1 MYKITINIALI
12 FSLLVS
18 CSTVKND
25 KIGKVKSEENLLVEY
40 CKKEGKSDKNFYRAS
55 ATVKHPDLGESEY
68 EAVQFA
74 KLQMAENIK
83 SKVKTLTDRT
93 SKTRQINGVIDYD
106 KLVEGITRFSANV
119 DLADVNTICTKVIYI
134 KKSTDEFGT
143 VTPAV
148 YQRFVAIE
156 MSKDAIIKN
165 IENKISKDDA
175 MYQDYR
181 RSELRKELD
190 AEFKNSAE

>member
-1 MYKITINIALI
+1 MYKTTINIALM
-12 FSLLVS
+12 FCLLVS

-25 KIGKVKSEENLLVEY
+25 KIGKVKSEENLVVEY
-40 CKKEGKSDKNFYRAS
+40 CKSKSDKNFFRAS

-74 KLQMAENIK
+74 KLQMSENIAQT
-83 SKVKTLTDRT
+83 VKAYTERNTE
-93 SKTRQINGVIDYD
+93 TRQIDGVTDYN
-106 KLVEGITRFSANV
+106 KLIEGMTVFSSNV

-134 KKSTDEFGT
+134 KKNVDEFGT
-143 VTPAV
+143 INPAV

-156 MSKDAIIKN
+156 MSKDAVLKS

-175 MYQDYR
+175 MYQDYKK
-181 RSELRKELD
+181 SELSKRMKENF
-190 AEFKNSAE
+190 AGGTE

>member
-12 FSLLVS
+12 FCLLVS

-25 KIGKVKSEENLLVEY
+25 KIGKVKSEENLVVEY
-40 CKKEGKSDKNFYRAS
+40 CKSKSDKNFFRAS

-74 KLQMAENIK
+74 KLQMSENIAQT
-83 SKVKTLTDRT
+83 VKAYTERNTE
-93 SKTRQINGVIDYD
+93 TRQIDGVTDYN
-106 KLVEGITRFSANV
+106 KLIEGMTVFSSNV

-134 KKSTDEFGT
+134 KKNVDEFGT
-143 VTPAV
+143 INPAV

-156 MSKDAIIKN
+156 MSKDAVLKS

-175 MYQDYR
+175 MYQDYKK
-181 RSELRKELD
+181 SELSKRMKENF
-190 AEFKNSAE
+190 AGGTE